1 MAIRLRKFFG
11 IFSIVLC
18 SLTFV
23 KEDAAALESGD
34 KATPLFVQNFSVV
47 TEENAPRGLTFSN
60 DGTKMFVVGEQSNN
74 SATSGGANDDIHEY
88 TLSTAFDISTA
99 SYVDSLANAGDNNEN
114 SLKFNNDGSKMFV
127 TGRGNNTV
135 REYSLTAN
143 FDLSSA
149 TFESFFSVNSDDGT
163 LFGLDFNNDGT
174 MMYITGHEN
183 DTIHQ
188 YELAVG
194 FDLSEGVT
202 LLRSQD
208 LSAQDGEPSSIEFN
222 TDGTRMFI
230 IGTLDNGV
238 DQYDLSTGFDVS
250 TLSHVGFLSL
260 SDEEVNPSGIAFS
273 SSGLRMFIT
282 GNSGDEINEYHLS
295 CPFNLFSGKCPSIT
309 KNKDRTGI
317 AEAQIMIA
325 KRTIDHSTQS
335 ALHRLEWIRRNKDN
349 QNLTNLNN
357 FNTAIQFDNPL
368 LNYWVKKFP
377 DKLVAVNEEV
387 EGGRSIT
394 IGREYKNRDRNSNNL
409 DNFNTA
415 IKSDNP
421 LLNSWMDKLPEKIA
435 ARQASVKK
443 KTEDKKQVLN
453 SWMNKLSEK
462 ITARQASAKKKTK
475 DKKQDL
481 FFWSE
486 GSIAVGRVG
495 DTSISST
502 KKIGTE
508 AITLGVDKFTNND
521 EIKGLAFRIGNNNI
535 DVGTAGSNL
544 DTDTF
549 NLTYYATSPVENDTK
564 FKDVVIG
571 FGKLKLDMLTV
582 LDGKHIKASRDGS
595 QMYITHKLKDEIKKD
610 GFILIP
616 SFQVD
621 AGHTILDGYTESG
634 IGAIKVEDQNIST
647 VKLRT
652 AIAMSDDL
660 MKVSTFCPGIKNET
674 CFIKRHGKIEYMV
687 DLNRSSNFKYTY
699 VSDNTQ
705 NFNEKLHSGALH
717 NVNGEV
723 GIDIILPD
731 NFSIFLI
738 YERNQALGVGHTDN
752 INIAIGYLPN
762 KKTNYAF
769 KLEGSENIGSEYK
782 ISKNTN
788 DFEIDFKLKNP
799 RALKPNTVD
808 EVFINVIR
816 KF

>member
-1 MAIRLRKFFG
+1 
-11 IFSIVLC
+11 
-18 SLTFV
+18 
-23 KEDAAALESGD
+23 
-34 KATPLFVQNFSVV
+34 
-47 TEENAPRGLTFSN
+47 
-60 DGTKMFVVGEQSNN
+60 
-74 SATSGGANDDIHEY
+74 
-88 TLSTAFDISTA
+88 
-99 SYVDSLANAGDNNEN
+99 
-114 SLKFNNDGSKMFV
+114 
-127 TGRGNNTV
+127 
-135 REYSLTAN
+135 
-143 FDLSSA
+143 
-149 TFESFFSVNSDDGT
+149 
-163 LFGLDFNNDGT
+163 
-174 MMYITGHEN
+174 
-183 DTIHQ
+183 
-188 YELAVG
+188 
-194 FDLSEGVT
+194 
-202 LLRSQD
+202 
-208 LSAQDGEPSSIEFN
+208 
-222 TDGTRMFI
+222 
-230 IGTLDNGV
+230 
-238 DQYDLSTGFDVS
+238 
-250 TLSHVGFLSL
+250 
-260 SDEEVNPSGIAFS
+260 
-273 SSGLRMFIT
+273 
-282 GNSGDEINEYHLS
+282 
-295 CPFNLFSGKCPSIT
+295 
-309 KNKDRTGI
+309 
-317 AEAQIMIA
+317 
-325 KRTIDHSTQS
+325 
-335 ALHRLEWIRRNKDN
+335 
-349 QNLTNLNN
+349 
-357 FNTAIQFDNPL
+357 
-368 LNYWVKKFP
+368 
-377 DKLVAVNEEV
+377 
-387 EGGRSIT
+387 
-394 IGREYKNRDRNSNNL
+394 
-409 DNFNTA
+409 
-415 IKSDNP
+415 
-421 LLNSWMDKLPEKIA
+421 
-435 ARQASVKK
+435 
-443 KTEDKKQVLN
+443 
-453 SWMNKLSEK
+453 
-462 ITARQASAKKKTK
+462 
-475 DKKQDL
+475 
-481 FFWSE
+481 
-486 GSIAVGRVG
+486 
-495 DTSISST
+495 
-502 KKIGTE
+502 
-508 AITLGVDKFTNND
+508 
-521 EIKGLAFRIGNNNI
+521 LAFRIGNNNI

-564 FKDVVIG
+564 FIDTIIG